1 MGNFTFYAP
10 TRVYFGR
17 KEEEQIG
24 SILKQ
29 EGCHRVLVHYGGQSA
44 VKSGLLDRVLASLK
58 KAGISAVT
66 LGGVVPNP
74 QLSKVREGIAL
85 AKKEQVDFILAVGGG
100 SVIDSAKGIGYG
112 VVNEGDVWE
121 YYARRKKVTGCL
133 PVGAILTIAAAGSEM
148 SNSSVITNEDGWLK
162 RGLSSDYG
170 RCRFAIMNPEL
181 TMTLPPY
188 QTASGC
194 TDIILHTMER
204 YFIKENNMDITD
216 GFAESLMRTV
226 MKHTRILMKEPN
238 NYESRA
244 EVMWA
249 GSLSH
254 NDITGSRSFG
264 DWACHQLE
272 HELSGMYKVAHGAG
286 LAAVWGSWARYVYQ
300 EQPSRFAQYARN
312 VMGIREEN
320 DVECALAG
328 IEATEQFFKEIGMPT
343 SIHEMGIT
351 LCEEDIRKLA
361 WKCSFE
367 DERTIGCFKVLK
379 KEDMENIYRIAKYHK
394 TITLYKML
402 WFYI

>member
-85 AKKEQVDFILAVGGG
+85 AKQEQVDFILAVGGG

-121 YYARRKKVTGCL
+121 YYARKKKVTGCL
-133 PVGAILTIAAAGSEM
+133 PIGAILTIAAAGSEM

-181 TMTLPPY
+181 TMTLPAY

-226 MKHTRILMKEPN
+226 MKHTRKLMKEPD

-320 DVECALAG
+320 DVACALAG

-351 LCEEDIRKLA
+351 LCEEDIRTLA

-379 KEDMENIYRIAKYHK
+379 KVDMEAIYRIAK
-394 TITLYKML
+394 
-402 WFYI
+402 

>member
-254 NDITGSRSFG
+254 NGLTGTGRINDFPVHKIG
-264 DWACHQLE
+264 
-272 HELSGMYKVAHGAG
+272 HELSAMFDATHGAI
-286 LAAVWGSWARYVYQ
+286 LTATWSAWAKVVYKSN
-300 EQPSRFAQYARN
+300 PARFARFA
-312 VMGIREEN
+312 VKVFG
-320 DVECALAG
+320 VEMNFDDMEKTALAG
-328 IEATEQFFKEIGMPT
+328 IEAWDEWCRKIGMPT
-343 SIHEMGIT
+343 SITDLLGKTPSEAQMEEMAEKAAATGGG
-351 LCEEDIRKLA
+351 
-361 WKCSFE
+361 
-367 DERTIGCFKVLK
+367 TIGLFHRLT
-379 KEDMENIYRIAKYHK
+379 KEDLVDIYKKA
-394 TITLYKML
+394 L
-402 WFYI
+402 

>member
-66 LGGVVPNP
+66 LGGVVPNA

-343 SIHEMGIT
+343 SIHEMGIA
-351 LCEEDIRKLA
+351 LGEEDIQTLA

-367 DERTIGCFKVLK
+367 DKRTIGCFKVLK
-379 KEDMENIYRIAKYHK
+379 KEDMENIYRIAK
-394 TITLYKML
+394 
-402 WFYI
+402 